1 MLLLLLR
8 IGKRRYVRT
17 RWLLLLLL
25 LLLLLQLLLQQ
36 VVKLD
41 YEF

>member
-1 MLLLLLR
+1 MLLLLR
-8 IGKRRYVRT
+8 IGKRLLVRT
-17 RWLLLLLL
+17 RWLLLL